1 MLSRPGIIPGIVVT
15 LTPVAGVAGP
25 ADPGSVLRRIKDV
38 ARVLDN
44 FAQLREKGR
53 ARSEYME
60 QVPAALLALYLLGTA
75 ASVLPWWPF
84 PAPV

>member
-1 MLSRPGIIPGIVVT
+1 M
-15 LTPVAGVAGP
+15 
-25 ADPGSVLRRIKDV
+25 LRRIKDV

-60 QVPAALLALYLLGTA
+60 QVQHFMNVLLMRVLW
-75 ASVLPWWPF
+75 ASS
-84 PAPV
+84 

>member
-1 MLSRPGIIPGIVVT
+1 M
-15 LTPVAGVAGP
+15 
-25 ADPGSVLRRIKDV
+25 LRRIKDV

-60 QVPAALLALYLLGTA
+60 QVPAKSSRVSDECCWQPCHGGHGPPGSL
-75 ASVLPWWPF
+75 SCVPPQCMVLRLTCTRSCC
-84 PAPV
+84 